1 MTYTNTT
8 PKTCRQG
15 DKGSAVKFMQ
25 MCLNRAGFKLAE
37 DGSSGQLTGLALFD
51 FQTKHKLTADK
62 ICGAK
67 TWMKLLNGGTT
78 IIHHKQNDPRWS
90 GQQYTSVKN
99 TSQTIGNSGCGPT
112 SLAIAMSA
120 YGCVVMPPELCVLAV
135 AGGFRTANSGTSWGF
150 FAAVAPKFGRKAAQ
164 VTFANALE
172 ALKRGKVVVAS
183 MGAGDYTKSGH
194 YICLRD
200 YDPYNEIIY
209 TLDPVS
215 GVRNSCTTATIRTQ
229 GKAFWVVE

>member
-8 PKTCRQG
+8 PQTCRQG
-15 DKGSAVKFMQ
+15 DKSPAVKFMQ
-25 MCLNRAGFKLAE
+25 MCLIRTGFDLVA
-37 DGSSGQLTGLALFD
+37 DGNFGKLTGLALYD
-51 FQTKHKLTADK
+51 FQFKNKLTTDR

-67 TWMKLLNGGTT
+67 TWQKLLNGGT
-78 IIHHKQNDPRWS
+78 IILHHKQNDPRWS

-99 TSQTIGNSGCGPT
+99 ASQTIGNSGCGPT

-120 YGCVVMPPELCVLAV
+120 YGCAVIPPELCVLAV
-135 AGGFRTANSGTSWGF
+135 SGGFRTANSGTSWGF
-150 FAAVAPKFGRKAAQ
+150 FAAVAPKFGRKATQ
-164 VTFANALE
+164 VTFTNALE
-172 ALKRGKVVVAS
+172 ALKKGKVVVAS
-183 MGAGDYTKSGH
+183 MGVGDYTKSGH

-215 GVRNSCTTATIRTQ
+215 SVRNSCTSATVKAQ